1 MFFFS
6 FGCNAYGILASQP
19 GIEPTPPALEA
30 KVLTTGPPGK
40 SLLSSDKQCS
50 EAYIGLPT
58 YTYHISSW
66 RTPWNEQNT
75 GVQLR

>member
-30 KVLTTGPPGK
+30 KVLTTEVSSGEMTITSEPGHRK
-40 SLLSSDKQCS
+40 IHVAALRRLFRPSPQ
-50 EAYIGLPT
+50 GLIT
-58 YTYHISSW
+58 VLG
-66 RTPWNEQNT
+66 EQPS
-75 GVQLR
+75 V